1 LSNASFLSPAKSKAR
16 ALISG
21 SIAFDTIMVYE
32 GEFQDQLIADKLD
45 KLNVSYLTPHMRR
58 EFGGCAANIAY
69 NLAGLGGDATVL
81 ATIGHDGAPYLLRL
95 EDYDID
101 VSAIETVS
109 EEFTAQAF
117 ITTDSQNNQII
128 AFHPGAMSQA
138 HQVSA
143 ARAVK
148 NSPAPRHIGIV
159 GPNGKEAMLRHASE
173 FSEHDIAFIFDP
185 GQGLPMFD
193 GDELNALI
201 RQATAVT
208 VNDYES
214 QLLMQRTGLNE
225 KQICEHV
232 EALIITRG
240 GDGSELHANGEM
252 TQVAP
257 VSIGDA
263 LDPTG
268 CGDAYRGG
276 LLYGLSHSW
285 DWLQALQLGSVM
297 GAMKIEHQGPQNHV
311 IDKALVS
318 KRYESAYG
326 TPCKLG

>member
-1 LSNASFLSPAKSKAR
+1 MGKVSFSLPADTNAR

-81 ATIGHDGAPYLLRL
+81 ATIGHDGAPYAQRL

-101 VSAIETVS
+101 VSAIKTVP

-117 ITTDSQNNQII
+117 ITTDSNNNQII
-128 AFHPGAMSQA
+128 AFHPGAMSHA
-138 HQVSA
+138 HEVSA
-143 ARAVK
+143 ARAAK

-173 FSEHDIAFIFDP
+173 FAEHDIAFIFDP

-193 GDELNALI
+193 GDELNGLI

-214 QLLMQRTGLNE
+214 QLLMQRTGLSE

-240 GDGSELHANGEM
+240 GDGSELYVGGEM
-252 TQVAP
+252 TKISP
-257 VSIGDA
+257 VSISET

-276 LLYGLSHSW
+276 LLYGLAHGW
-285 DWLQALQLGSVM
+285 DWNDALQLGSVM
-297 GAMKIEHQGPQNHV
+297 GAIKIEHQGPQNHV
-311 IDKALVS
+311 IDKDAVG

-326 TPCKLG
+326 SACQWA